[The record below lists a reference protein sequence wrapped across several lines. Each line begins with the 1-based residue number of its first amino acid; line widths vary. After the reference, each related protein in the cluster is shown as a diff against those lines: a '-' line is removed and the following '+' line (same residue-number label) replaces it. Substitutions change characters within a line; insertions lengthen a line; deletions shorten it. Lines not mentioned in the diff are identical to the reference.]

1 MRRSPIWQRNGVWYY
16 TADDGRRISLRTK
29 DRAEALRRHRAEL
42 EREPDPP
49 PAAPAAAAP
58 PPPPPPASIPS
69 PPAVSPGGAGAPPPP
84 GNGADPLLEVGAD
97 SSSSSDSGAP
107 GSGGDGGGGMPL
119 SREEADLAARQMAET
134 IVGLITTL
142 NAAMVLK
149 RTGRLGAVK
158 RETYDRSVTAW
169 VPITRR
175 WALAWEMGPWTAVVL
190 STFSLCK
197 EQWTGEN
204 GAVAVD
210 PGPAGDP
217 GVPMHESARA
227 Q

>member
-16 TADDGRRISLRTK
+16 TGDDGRRISLRTK
-29 DRAEALRRHRAEL
+29 DRAAALRRHRELL

-49 PAAPAAAAP
+49 APAAAAP
-58 PPPPPPASIPS
+58 PPPPPPASLPS
-69 PPAVSPGGAGAPPPP
+69 PPAGPSGGAGAPPP
-84 GNGADPLLEVGAD
+84 NGADPLLEVGAG
-97 SSSSSDSGAP
+97 SSSSDSGAP
-107 GSGGDGGGGMPL
+107 GGGGDEGGGMPL
-119 SREEADLAARQMAET
+119 SQEEVNLAAREMAET
-134 IVGLITTL
+134 IVGLVTTL

-169 VPITRR
+169 MPITRR

-190 STFSLCK
+190 TTFSLCK

-204 GAVAVD
+204 GSVAVD
-210 PGPAGDP
+210 TGQAAPP
-217 GVPMHESARA
+217 GVPVHESARA